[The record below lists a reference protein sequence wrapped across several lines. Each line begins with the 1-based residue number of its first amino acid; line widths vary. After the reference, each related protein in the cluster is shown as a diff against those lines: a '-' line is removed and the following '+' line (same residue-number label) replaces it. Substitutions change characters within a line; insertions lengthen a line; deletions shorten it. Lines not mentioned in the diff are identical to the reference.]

1 MQNGACKNGGGRP
14 GQFYHVND
22 ISVYL
27 GRQRGGGVPG
37 RRTSFGAF
45 SKRKTLEQNAYFRPG
60 TPPPSVYLG
69 RHQLIHMIKWTR
81 PSPSVL
87 PTATDQ
93 KLDDG
98 KAWERG
104 YLLSLLPWH
113 VQWQTSFRSTHSW
126 VPRFTRNSVFQ
137 AIFIWYVCNLRT
149 KQSKHMIS
157 AFTKVLIDCVP
168 LQIPHWWISTHKD
181 PVVLHYEENIWW

>member
-1 MQNGACKNGGGRP
+1 MLVISVSNSLLSSLVSRPFHQFVIACMQNGACKNGGGRP

-45 SKRKTLEQNAYFRPG
+45 SKRKTREQNAYFRPG

-87 PTATDQ
+87 PTASDQ

-126 VPRFTRNSVFQ
+126 VARFTRNSVFQ
-137 AIFIWYVCNLRT
+137 AILSGMRVTWER
-149 KQSKHMIS
+149 S
-157 AFTKVLIDCVP
+157 
-168 LQIPHWWISTHKD
+168 
-181 PVVLHYEENIWW
+181 